1 MGGGSYRDGY
11 LNAGDDDLDS
21 REVFVPFAL
30 NEGALDRNDLDD
42 VPATLLLDPICLAS
56 FLSRVTGPD
65 HSLSVAG
72 VPTEPSKSS
81 ILLLLLPPL
90 VDAEPETRLCVDELA
105 LISFSFSF
113 SWKSMNIR
121 DRASL

>member
-1 MGGGSYRDGY
+1 V
-11 LNAGDDDLDS
+11 NAGDDDLDS
-21 REVFVPFAL
+21 RELFDPL
-30 NEGALDRNDLDD
+30 TLKGGALDRNDLDED
-42 VPATLLLDPICLAS
+42 PFTLLFDPVSLGSLRA
-56 FLSRVTGPD
+56 TGPD

-72 VPTEPSKSS
+72 VPTESSKSS
-81 ILLLLLPPL
+81 ILLLLPPPL